1 MLPLVHLPCDE
12 PVSRPEKRLIFL
24 CCLRWGGLLALLAT
38 EVVALTI
45 RFDTQTA
52 QGGWR
57 WLDQFFDVA
66 RVGFNVLVTAVA
78 ISLLV
83 LGRRLAEELCRLA
96 ERMPEHAW
104 RGYLAAHLT
113 SFVGFIGVTWFLLEG
128 GPRSL
133 PATVAL
139 TVCWAC
145 LGQATMLAWVACI
158 IPPSDWLPLWHRW
171 SAVFVAGTAV
181 GLAGWIAGQFASR
194 LWESLAVSTLWLVHD
209 LLKQCA
215 EDVVFVPAQRVIG
228 TATFQ
233 VEIGRPCSGF
243 EGMGLMLVLIA
254 SFLVISRQVLRFPR
268 ALWLLP
274 LGCLLSYLGNVVRI
288 VVLIWLGSH
297 VSKDLA
303 LGAFHSR
310 AGLLFFLAEGFILI
324 ALALRS
330 SLFSAVDR
338 QRGTAGWM
346 ASEAYVCPL
355 VALVATT
362 LVTGAFSVGVD
373 PLYPLALIMTCGLLW
388 WNRKSYVDLRWTF
401 TPQSVAI
408 GVAVFALWITLEP
421 RKSVGIVAQGPV
433 GLTEAGL
440 LAWLLAR
447 IFGTVLVTP
456 LVEELAFRGYLTRR
470 LMATDFQMVPIGKFS
485 WPSFLISSLL
495 FGFLHERW
503 MAGTLAGL
511 LYSLALYRRRELS
524 DTVLAHAVTYGLI
537 VAYALTSC
545 DWSLW
550 VV

>member
-209 LLKQCA
+209 LLKHRRGRRFCA
-215 EDVVFVPAQRVIG
+215 RAAGHRDGDLPGRDRAAMLGLRGHGPHARANRVLPG
-228 TATFQ
+228 DFST
-233 VEIGRPCSGF
+233 
-243 EGMGLMLVLIA
+243 GLEV
-254 SFLVISRQVLRFPR
+254 SPGV
-268 ALWLLP
+268 WLLP

-511 LYSLALYRRRELS
+511 LYALALYRRRELS
-524 DTVLAHAVTYGLI
+524 DTVLAHAVTNGLI
-537 VAYALTSC
+537 VAYALTSG

-550 VV
+550 VE

>member
-268 ALWLLP
+268 AC
-274 LGCLLSYLGNVVRI
+274 GCYPSG
-288 VVLIWLGSH
+288 
-297 VSKDLA
+297 VSCRTSA
-303 LGAFHSR
+303 TWCG
-310 AGLLFFLAEGFILI
+310 
-324 ALALRS
+324 
-330 SLFSAVDR
+330 SLF
-338 QRGTAGWM
+338 
-346 ASEAYVCPL
+346 
-355 VALVATT
+355 
-362 LVTGAFSVGVD
+362 
-373 PLYPLALIMTCGLLW
+373 
-388 WNRKSYVDLRWTF
+388 
-401 TPQSVAI
+401 
-408 GVAVFALWITLEP
+408 
-421 RKSVGIVAQGPV
+421 
-433 GLTEAGL
+433 
-440 LAWLLAR
+440 
-447 IFGTVLVTP
+447 
-456 LVEELAFRGYLTRR
+456 
-470 LMATDFQMVPIGKFS
+470 
-485 WPSFLISSLL
+485 
-495 FGFLHERW
+495 
-503 MAGTLAGL
+503 
-511 LYSLALYRRRELS
+511 
-524 DTVLAHAVTYGLI
+524 
-537 VAYALTSC
+537 
-545 DWSLW
+545 
-550 VV
+550 